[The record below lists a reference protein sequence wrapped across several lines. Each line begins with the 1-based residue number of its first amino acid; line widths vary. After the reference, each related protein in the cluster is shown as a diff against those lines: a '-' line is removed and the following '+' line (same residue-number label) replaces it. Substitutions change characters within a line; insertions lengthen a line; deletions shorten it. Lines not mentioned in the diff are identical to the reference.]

1 MSKVCLPTTL
11 LLLLSFASPG
21 FSQAT
26 DATLL
31 GSVTDSSGATVAN
44 ASIAIE
50 NVATGVKF
58 NTVTNSNG
66 EYRFNNIAV
75 GQYNLTASAPG
86 FATSNL
92 RNVQVILNQTAT
104 ANVMLSVGAVSTTV
118 EVTDAAAAI
127 DTTTATVESNYTAQ
141 QSRYLPMTS
150 TGGPGTAMGA
160 LNLSLLSAGVAS
172 GGGVGV
178 GNGPSVGGQ
187 RPRNNN
193 FTIEGVDNN
202 DKVLTGNVVYLSNE
216 ATESFTLL
224 QNQFSAEFGH
234 SSGGQFNLAV
244 KSGTNQLHGS
254 LYEYFQNRN
263 LAAHD
268 QTLTNQGILDNPRFD
283 ENRVGGTIGGAIK
296 KNKWFYFGN
305 FEYQPLGQASS
316 PQSPVAAPTAAG
328 YATLSGISGLSLVNL
343 AILKQFMPAAATA
356 DQGTVTV
363 AGRSIP
369 IGTVPIVA
377 PNYLNQY
384 QWLISSDYNVSD
396 KDQVKFRYINNRI
409 DQIDNQ
415 AQLPIFY
422 TTRPIRLQLAS
433 LNEYHSFG
441 PSLTNELRLGYHRKS
456 DNIVTPNF
464 TYPGLDAFPNISVD
478 ELSLDLGPNDN
489 APQYTI
495 VNTYQLVD
503 NLTWT
508 KGRHTVKVGFDG
520 RKSISPQQFTQRARG
535 DYHYST
541 LDLWL
546 QDLSPDVQAERSL
559 GNPTYYGDQIATY
572 FFGQDT
578 WKIRNNLS
586 LDLGLRY
593 EYTSIPQGEK
603 LQALNAAASVP
614 GLIIFGQPKAQTN
627 AWAPRIGL
635 AWSPGT
641 SGTTSVRA
649 GFGRG
654 FDVLF
659 DNIGILGL
667 PPEFTTTV
675 DTPIGANIPNYLKN
689 GGIPANFHAT
699 STLDPATARSLTAN
713 YIADQRLPESVQWNL
728 SVQHVFRKDYTL
740 EVRYLGSRGIH
751 LITQNQINRIA
762 RTSATRNLPTFLS
775 TPSAATLAALP
786 LTLSDLTT
794 GITNNAFAQYGFPN
808 TITADLSRGNS
819 SYNGLAVQG
828 NKRFSHGLQFL
839 GSYTWSHLISD
850 SDAEFNSTVLS
861 PRRPADSQNWRAE
874 RANSAFDRR
883 HRFTFA
889 GVWEAPWLQKDQHWL
904 LKNVAGNWL
913 FTGTYTAESP
923 EYATVQSNQDANL
936 NGDALDRAILN
947 VNGVKGTGSGIVA
960 LNRQGQT
967 VTLGNSSTVAYVA
980 TNPNAQYIL
989 SGPGAYSTLGRNTL
1003 PTRGINNVDFSAVKR
1018 FTVVEGKTLEVSAS
1032 AFNLFNHPQ
1041 YVPGAISN
1049 AYPTDTHAQTG
1060 RNFLIPGTRIFN
1072 DFSQAYSNNPRNV
1085 MLVARFLF

>member
-1 MSKVCLPTTL
+1 MSKVCLPTIL
-11 LLLLSFASPG
+11 LALFAFAPAG
-21 FSQAT
+21 FTQAT
-26 DATLL
+26 DATLV
-31 GSVTDSSGATVAN
+31 GVVTDSSGAAVPN
-44 ASIAIE
+44 AAIGIE
-50 NVATGVKF
+50 NVATGVKSSA
-58 NTVTNSNG
+58 VTNSSG
-66 EYRFNNIAV
+66 EYRFNNVSV
-75 GQYNLTASAPG
+75 GAYNLTASAPG
-86 FATSNL
+86 FSTNTL
-92 RNVQVILNQTAT
+92 RNVQIILNQTAT
-104 ANVMLSVGAVSTTV
+104 ANITLAVGTVSTAV
-118 EVTDAAAAI
+118 EVSDAAAPI
-127 DTTTATVESNYTAQ
+127 DTTTATVQSNYTAE

-150 TGGPGTAMGA
+150 TGGPGTNMGA

-216 ATESFTLL
+216 ATESFTLM

-244 KSGTNQLHGS
+244 KSGTNQVHGS
-254 LYEYFQNRN
+254 IYEYFQNRN
-263 LAAHD
+263 LNAQD
-268 QTLTNQGILDNPRFD
+268 QTLVNQGIFENPRFD
-283 ENRVGGTIGGAIK
+283 QNRLGATIGGPIK

-305 FEYQPLGQASS
+305 FEYQPLGRASS
-316 PQSPVAAPTAAG
+316 PGSPVAAPTAAG
-328 YATLSGISGLSLVNL
+328 YATLAGIPGLSQTNL
-343 AILKQFMPAAATA
+343 GVLKQYMPAAATD
-356 DQGTVTV
+356 DQGSVTV
-363 AGRSIP
+363 AGKNIP

-384 QWLISSDYNVSD
+384 QWLISSDYNISD

-415 AQLPIFY
+415 AQLPVFY
-422 TTRPIRLQLAS
+422 TTRPIRLHLAS
-433 LNEYHSFG
+433 LNEFHSFG
-441 PSLTNELRLGYHRKS
+441 PNLTNELRLGFNRKS
-456 DNIVTPNF
+456 DNIVTPGF

-489 APQYTI
+489 APQFTI

-503 NLTWT
+503 NITWT
-508 KGRHTVKVGFDG
+508 KGRHTLKAGFDG
-520 RKSISPQQFTQRARG
+520 RKSISPQQFTQRSRG

-578 WKIRNNLS
+578 WKIRTNLS

-603 LQALNAAASVP
+603 LQALNSAASVP
-614 GLIIFGQPKAQTN
+614 GLITFGEPRAQTN

-635 AWSPGT
+635 AWSPGS

-675 DTPIGANIPNYLKN
+675 DTPLGTATPNYLKN
-689 GGIPANFHAT
+689 GGIPANFHA
-699 STLDPATARSLTAN
+699 SSSLDPATARSLTAN
-713 YIADQRLPESVQWNL
+713 YIANQQLPESIQWNL
-728 SVQHVFRKDYTL
+728 SVQHVFNKDYTV

-751 LITQNQINRIA
+751 LITQNQLNRIA
-762 RTSATRNLPTFLS
+762 RTSATRNLPTYLA

-786 LTLSDLTT
+786 LTLADLTAVS
-794 GITNNAFAQYGFPN
+794 NNSFAPYGFGS

-819 SYNGLAVQG
+819 TYNGLAVQA
-828 NKRFSHGLQFL
+828 NKRFSHGLQFV
-839 GSYTWSHLISD
+839 GSYTWSHMIAD
-850 SDAEFNSTVLS
+850 SDAEFFSTVLS
-861 PRRPADSQNWRAE
+861 PRRPADFNNWRAE
-874 RANSAFDRR
+874 RADSAFDRR
-883 HRFTFA
+883 QRFTLA
-889 GVWEAPWLQKDQHWL
+889 GVWEAPWLQKGQNWFM
-904 LKNVAGNWL
+904 KNMVGNWL
-913 FTGTYTAESP
+913 FSGTYTAESP
-923 EYATVQSNQDANL
+923 EYATVQSNLDANL
-936 NGDALDRAILN
+936 NGDSLDRAILN

-967 VTLGNSSTVAYVA
+967 VSLGNSSTVAYVA
-980 TNPNAQYIL
+980 TNPSAQYIL
-989 SGPGAYSTLGRNTL
+989 TGPGAYSTLGRNTL
-1003 PTRGINNVDFSAVKR
+1003 PTRGINNFDVSAVKR
-1018 FTVVEGKTLEVSAS
+1018 FSFSERKSFEISAS
-1032 AFNLFNHPQ
+1032 AFNLFNHAQ
-1041 YVPGAISN
+1041 FVPGAISN
-1049 AYPTDTHAQTG
+1049 AYPSDTHAQTG
-1060 RNFLIPGTRIFN
+1060 RNFLIPSARIFN
-1072 DFSQAYSNNPRNV
+1072 DFSQAYSNNPRNL
-1085 MLVARFLF
+1085 MITARILF